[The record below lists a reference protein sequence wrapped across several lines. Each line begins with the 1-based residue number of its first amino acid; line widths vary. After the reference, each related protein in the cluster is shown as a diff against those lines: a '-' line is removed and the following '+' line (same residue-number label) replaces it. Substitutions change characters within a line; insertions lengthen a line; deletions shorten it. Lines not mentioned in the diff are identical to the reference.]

1 MTIYIYT
8 NPKTITPYSGH
19 LARHNRI
26 HTGEKNFP
34 CLFPGCQSRFSRQDN
49 MMQHYRT
56 HMSPKS
62 RRSQKRG
69 GGSQAAEEVR
79 PRPRLHAH
87 HRIKSDPIRVEP
99 PLTIDQHLSNY
110 HQSLRASPL
119 SQSTT
124 LGETEQ
130 HHYSPVRFNF
140 PLPLS
145 STARSPS
152 TLKRVGGPLIPI
164 NIQRQQQQQEKE
176 QQQEYTSTPS
186 PTLSHSS
193 STTSLPSIHHMID
206 DTNNTTCN
214 NSNNNNTSRPISPD
228 SRSYNQ
234 HQHSHSHIGNM
245 MEREVSNIPPPPPPP
260 SSSISTPI
268 APITAAINTSTT
280 TITTTTTTNS
290 SSPNLSPSTSS
301 STLFYQHRPLTF
313 TRPQQQSSSSFPY
326 TLLHPAAQ
334 QQQPQGEDKK
344 KGNVTPNQSSS
355 DKDEEEK
362 DDPMDEDDKDEDRS
376 PSSGG
381 LLQLA
386 HIVSTFG

>member
-1 MTIYIYT
+1 MTNLNRSI
-8 NPKTITPYSGH
+8 SGH

-69 GGSQAAEEVR
+69 AADEVR

-87 HRIKSDPIRVEP
+87 HRIKSDPVRVEP

-124 LGETEQ
+124 IDGITTTAQRHL
-130 HHYSPVRFNF
+130 PVRFNF

-145 STARSPS
+145 SAARSPS
-152 TLKRVGGPLIPI
+152 SLKKVVGNSPSPIIPI
-164 NIQRQQQQQEKE
+164 SSIQSQHQQEI
-176 QQQEYTSTPS
+176 STPS

-193 STTSLPSIHHMID
+193 STTSLPSIHHIID
-206 DTNNTTCN
+206 DAPTTSTPTSRPTSPVDNISYKNNN
-214 NSNNNNTSRPISPD
+214 NSNNNLTI
-228 SRSYNQ
+228 
-234 HQHSHSHIGNM
+234 
-245 MEREVSNIPPPPPPP
+245 ERERERGEAMNISAAPPPQPLPQPLSQP
-260 SSSISTPI
+260 T
-268 APITAAINTSTT
+268 
-280 TITTTTTTNS
+280 
-290 SSPNLSPSTSS
+290 SSPNLSPSNST

-313 TRPQQQSSSSFPY
+313 SRPQNSSFPF
-326 TLLHPAAQ
+326 TLLHPTQ
-334 QQQPQGEDKK
+334 HQEED
-344 KGNVTPNQSSS
+344 GNVTPNQGSGKE
-355 DKDEEEK
+355 DDDPAEEKEK
-362 DDPMDEDDKDEDRS
+362 DDPMDEDDNDKS